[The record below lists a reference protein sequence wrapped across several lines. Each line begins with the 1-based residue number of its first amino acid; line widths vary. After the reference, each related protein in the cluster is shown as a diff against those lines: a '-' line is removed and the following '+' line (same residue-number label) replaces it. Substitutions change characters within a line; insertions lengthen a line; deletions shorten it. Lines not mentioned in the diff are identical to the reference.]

1 MSLEH
6 LWKGMKSKQK
16 GTHYLLNFKSL
27 LFAKLKNVGGACS
40 AIFYTSDFKLWQ
52 KFGHSLKFAE
62 PWSRPNL
69 KCQVCVFEEM
79 KSKQVSKSVLFAKVR
94 RWCVFS
100 CYRTAASGQPV
111 TVKAPAADGEAERF
125 PRQLR
130 LVDVSEAVVEMSDS
144 GLICERLWETVA
156 RRQQLGWPHWSQSSR
171 CQLLALCTRYNIM

>member
-1 MSLEH
+1 
-6 LWKGMKSKQK
+6 MKSKQI

-40 AIFYTSDFKLWQ
+40 AIFWTSDFKLWQ

-69 KCQVCVFEEM
+69 KYQVCVFEEM

-94 RWCVFS
+94 RWCVLS

-130 LVDVSEAVVEMSDS
+130 LVDVSEAEVEMSDS

-171 CQLLALCTRYNIM
+171 CQLLALCTRYNIMQGIE